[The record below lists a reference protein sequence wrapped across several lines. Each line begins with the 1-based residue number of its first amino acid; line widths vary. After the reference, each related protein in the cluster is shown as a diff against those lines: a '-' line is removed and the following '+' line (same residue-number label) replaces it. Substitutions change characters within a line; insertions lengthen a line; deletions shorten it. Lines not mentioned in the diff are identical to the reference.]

1 MFNFLKTKGITD
13 EKRIDEVLSRGVHE
27 VFTKEDLRKKLL
39 SGKQL
44 HFKLGTDV
52 TGPFLHLGH
61 AVIHRKLRDFQELGH
76 LVTLIIGDFTTLVGD
91 HSDKVD
97 QRNDAT
103 LEDVKKMEETY
114 KDQFFKTVIKD
125 QTEIRHNSEWLKDLN
140 FNDVINLSRQFT
152 VAQMLDRES
161 FALRYK
167 VGKPIGLDEFLYPL
181 MQGYDSV
188 ALKCDVELGGTDQTF
203 NLLAGRQLMPSFGL
217 EPQCAVVMK
226 LLVGSDGRPMGKSL
240 KNFIPIS
247 SEAGDMYGQIMSIVD
262 DVIFDYFE
270 LVTRVPMDD
279 IEKMKQEIKEGQNP
293 MVFKKK
299 LAKEVVSFYH
309 GENKALEAEENFEN
323 TFSKGGVPEDVSEVA
338 VARGTSL
345 VDILIVEQV
354 VISKSEWRR
363 LVSEGAVANT
373 ETGKKITDPDF
384 KVEEGTYKIG
394 KRRFI
399 KIKVL

>member
-1 MFNFLKTKGITD
+1 
-13 EKRIDEVLSRGVHE
+13 
-27 VFTKEDLRKKLL
+27 
-39 SGKQL
+39 
-44 HFKLGTDV
+44 
-52 TGPFLHLGH
+52 
-61 AVIHRKLRDFQELGH
+61 
-76 LVTLIIGDFTTLVGD
+76 
-91 HSDKVD
+91 
-97 QRNDAT
+97 
-103 LEDVKKMEETY
+103 
-114 KDQFFKTVIKD
+114 
-125 QTEIRHNSEWLKDLN
+125 
-140 FNDVINLSRQFT
+140 
-152 VAQMLDRES
+152 
-161 FALRYK
+161 
-167 VGKPIGLDEFLYPL
+167 
-181 MQGYDSV
+181 
-188 ALKCDVELGGTDQTF
+188 
-203 NLLAGRQLMPSFGL
+203 
-217 EPQCAVVMK
+217 
-226 LLVGSDGRPMGKSL
+226 
-240 KNFIPIS
+240 
-247 SEAGDMYGQIMSIVD
+247 MYGQIMSIVD

-399 KIKVL
+399 KIGMVAKWA